1 MGHFS
6 FGFVFHLVQNV
17 DHEPGLAGAGHLVF
31 ADLAH
36 SGSLPHPSVKSREQT
51 QSKLSLLQKTVFFFF
66 FPQKTMF
73 GNTFKILCYLPWIQ
87 GLVPEDAKLPLPPK
101 SFSTP
106 TRARGFTGPGVLTGV
121 VQLLT
126 HV

>member
-36 SGSLPHPSVKSREQT
+36 SRSLPHPSVKSREQT
-51 QSKLSLLQKTVFFFF
+51 QSKLPLLQETALFF
-66 FPQKTMF
+66 
-73 GNTFKILCYLPWIQ
+73 
-87 GLVPEDAKLPLPPK
+87 
-101 SFSTP
+101 
-106 TRARGFTGPGVLTGV
+106 
-121 VQLLT
+121 
-126 HV
+126 